1 MKLKKEM
8 GIATLANWGGTFSSY
23 LIAFFA
29 TPVIVYSFGNTRYGI
44 WSLAMSLTAYY
55 GLLDFGISTTIIKYY
70 SEYIEKKDEKSANSV
85 INAAFFLYLMIFF
98 ILLSAVFVIIWNV
111 DNIFNIPSDL
121 LTETKILFCIT
132 GITFGIELVGN
143 TFRAVVLS
151 LRKFVLRNVIQTV
164 FSIIRTTSII
174 VILLSGYGLIVAGI
188 VVLCVDLVRN
198 IIYFIYAYRLS
209 PFLKISFKMIDI
221 ALIKNSF
228 AFTFYNLL
236 RQISIRII
244 ERTDLILVGIFFDMK
259 IVAFY
264 SIGESLVRYVQMI
277 PKGLRSTI
285 LPFSSKLNASQQ
297 NKDLMKMAFFLPKYT
312 ITFFLGIL
320 LMMALF
326 GREFIGLWMG
336 PGYDMSFGIVI
347 ILLLS
352 KMIFMSQS
360 ILVHLLTGMGYN
372 KYFGILGLVE
382 AVVKISLSILLIKLF
397 GVYGIA
403 FGSLFTFLI
412 TSLVLVPNYALKKVG
427 VDRIK
432 YYINVIIIP
441 SLLCVLLYILNYSLG
456 QKSIF
461 WIPLVTV
468 EYLLVYYLFV
478 WKEVR
483 IKNRKIVWRF
493 SL

>member
-23 LIAFFA
+23 VIAFIA

-55 GLLDFGISTTIIKYY
+55 GMLDFGINTTIIKYY

-85 INAAFFLYLMIFF
+85 INAAFFSYLIIFF
-98 ILLSAVFVIIWNV
+98 ILLSVLFVIIWNV
-111 DNIFNIPSDL
+111 DNIFNIPSEL

-143 TFRAVVLS
+143 TFRAVVIS
-151 LRKFVLRNVIQTV
+151 LRKFVLRNIIQTV
-164 FSIIRTTSII
+164 FSIIRTISII
-174 VILLSGYGLIVAGI
+174 VILMSGHGLIIAGI
-188 VVLCVDLVRN
+188 AVLCVDLVRN
-198 IIYFIYAYRLS
+198 IIYFICASRLS
-209 PFLKISFKMIDI
+209 PFLKISFKLLDI
-221 ALIKNSF
+221 SFIKNSF

-244 ERTDLILVGIFFDMK
+244 ERSDLILVGILFDMK
-259 IVAFY
+259 MVAFY
-264 SIGESLVRYVQMI
+264 SIGESLVRYAQMV
-277 PKGLRSTI
+277 PKGLRATI
-285 LPFSSKLNASQQ
+285 LPFSSKLNAQQ
-297 NKDLMKMAFFLPKYT
+297 KKKDLMKMAFFLPKYT

-326 GREFIGLWMG
+326 GREFIELWMG
-336 PGYDMSFGIVI
+336 PGYDISYEIVI

-352 KMIFMSQS
+352 KTIFMSQS

-372 KYFGILGLVE
+372 KYFGILGVVE
-382 AVVKISLSILLIKLF
+382 AVVKISLSILLVKLF
-397 GVYGIA
+397 GIYGIA

-412 TSLVLVPNYALKKVG
+412 TSMILVPNYALKKVG

-441 SLLCVLLYILNYSLG
+441 SLLCLFLYIINDRLG
-456 QKSIF
+456 LKSIF
-461 WIPLVTV
+461 WLPLVTV
-468 EYLLVYYLFV
+468 EYLLLYYLFV

-483 IKNRKIVWRF
+483 IKKRKIVWQF
-493 SL
+493 YL